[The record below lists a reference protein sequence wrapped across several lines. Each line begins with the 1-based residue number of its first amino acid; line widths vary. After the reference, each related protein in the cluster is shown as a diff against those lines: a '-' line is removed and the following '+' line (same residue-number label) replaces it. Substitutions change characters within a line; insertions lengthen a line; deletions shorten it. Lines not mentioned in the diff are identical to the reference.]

1 MKNYILLGVGIGMI
15 ISGIIFSIF
24 ENKEHKELELIIRKE
39 LQEELKKEDVFTSFE
54 KELEEMFS
62 KEKNIVENENN
73 NEIESNINFDSEKKE
88 NKVNKEKEELNE
100 NTIITVE
107 NKNNNMTSIAIE
119 KFKPLKDEINDH
131 SIQFRSSSNMD
142 EIIRVQN
149 MLNNIIDTKIEF
161 IQGFYRLF
169 ANELYSK
176 EYSEIIAHEI
186 KNEFNLNPIIRNQK
200 QLDYLILGPRKYAE
214 KYESKDSI
222 ITEKINDKNIS
233 ENIEPESIEN
243 KNLLDKDKKDV
254 KDEEVI
260 ENVIE
265 IKNINQDNISSN
277 KELTF
282 KLIFIEDGT
291 YEESNEVEEKIK
303 DLIELEI
310 EENQEKYT
318 VRSKES
324 FNETISNDLV
334 SKLKLLFDLNVK
346 LFEEK

>member
-1 MKNYILLGVGIGMI
+1 MKNYILLGIGIGMI

-24 ENKEHKELELIIRKE
+24 ENKDHKELELIIRKE

-73 NEIESNINFDSEKKE
+73 KEIESNINFDSEKKE

-186 KNEFNLNPIIRNQK
+186 KNEFNLNPVVRNKK
-200 QLDYLILGPRKYAE
+200 QLDYLILGPQKYTE
-214 KYESKDSI
+214 KYEKQDSI
-222 ITEKINDKNIS
+222 VSEKINDKNIS
-233 ENIEPESIEN
+233 ENIKTEN
-243 KNLLDKDKKDV
+243 TEDKNLLDKDKKDV
-254 KDEEVI
+254 ESINK
-260 ENVIE
+260 
-265 IKNINQDNISSN
+265 IKNIDQENISSD
-277 KELTF
+277 KEITF
-282 KLIFIEDGT
+282 KLIFIENGT

-310 EENQEKYT
+310 LENQEKYT

-324 FNETISNDLV
+324 FNENISNDLV

-346 LFEEK
+346 LLEEK